1 MAVVYG
7 PFFGA
12 LTGGLTNVA
21 LGIIQN
27 PKNIPFALVNIAV
40 GIVVGLI
47 GINNSPT
54 CSIVGEKGILM
65 EELLYL
71 CKEENIEL
79 KLIDV
84 PTDYVDGEKRKGF
97 INKLKSFLKGL

>member
-1 MAVVYG
+1 
-7 PFFGA
+7 
-12 LTGGLTNVA
+12 
-21 LGIIQN
+21 
-27 PKNIPFALVNIAV
+27 
-40 GIVVGLI
+40 
-47 GINNSPT
+47 
-54 CSIVGEKGILM
+54 M

-84 PTDYVDGEKRKGF
+84 PTDYVDGEKGKGF